1 MNRFFVF
8 LILKD
13 KIWMYEFFLRME
25 SKYKNLEDGISIRI
39 VKKQDA
45 KNQIAN
51 NQVVMIIS
59 WKRKNH
65 LSITFLLIFFRFYKK
80 RNYIV
85 DQCYLYSCKSSL
97 LESWRSKLFVNRI
110 SISFYFFQNFWFDEI
125 QSTMN

>member
-1 MNRFFVF
+1 
-8 LILKD
+8 
-13 KIWMYEFFLRME
+13 MYEFFLRME

-85 DQCYLYSCKSSL
+85 DQCYLYSCESFL
-97 LESWRSKLFVNRI
+97 LESDALNYSSI